1 MISLPFIKPL
11 APCYGGGNP
20 SPDLTLYDL
29 VTIRE
34 GLWFWSSFRYMVSE
48 SHWEQSNMAMFS
60 VPVWTLKKVE
70 LGLKPP
76 TMRCKTMTIVGKWNS
91 NYSIPVCFLFWSC
104 PIPISPFRMIYLS
117 LSPPKKDI
125 LFGKYNYKW
134 TNMNIKTHT
143 SLYIDHHRIPPLHR
157 PPKKFPPVFFVL
169 QKKRSLV
176 ASVPKISGGKVQR
189 WSQASSTGRSVW
201 CGAWLLCL
209 MVSQEKRRGRS
220 CFEGIFLV
228 GKTRSFSGLFL
239 FFFSL
244 RRKSFFGRKSS
255 WRKMFE
261 VQSWNIYLSLGCTK
275 YGEKTLPQKLG
286 MKKNTQIWH
295 SLHPKKRPGTLPWKC
310 CPIRRDRNSWTNH
323 A

>member
-1 MISLPFIKPL
+1 M
-11 APCYGGGNP
+11 GGGNP

-70 LGLKPP
+70 SGLKPP

-239 FFFSL
+239 FFFRCGGSL
-244 RRKSFFGRKSS
+244 FLVENHLEERCLKSRVGISIFLWG
-255 WRKMFE
+255 
-261 VQSWNIYLSLGCTK
+261 VQNMAKNLAWKKTHK
-275 YGEKTLPQKLG
+275 YGTHFTQKNGLELFHG
-286 MKKNTQIWH
+286 NVARFVGIAIVEQIT
-295 SLHPKKRPGTLPWKC
+295 PKGSRKR
-310 CPIRRDRNSWTNH
+310 RNRN